1 MRSRYSAFAKGAAA
15 YLLATWHAETRPANI
30 NQPAGLQWLELKVKG
45 VREID
50 ATRAKVE
57 FIAKYSFNG
66 RTSQLH
72 ERSRFLQEEGRWYY
86 LDGEVR

>member
-1 MRSRYSAFAKGAAA
+1 MRSRYTAFARGASD
-15 YLLATWHAETRPANI
+15 YLLATWHQETRPPNVS
-30 NQPAGLQWLELKVKG
+30 QPAGLQWLELKVKG

-57 FIAKYSFNG
+57 FIARYSLNG
-66 RTSQLH
+66 RVSQLH
-72 ERSRFLQEEGRWYY
+72 ERSRFLHEESRWYY